1 MTDTNNPLTQPTT
14 QYAVEPAETLKELPE
29 HKTLALENSKP
40 TAKKNYALITGAS
53 SGIGEAFAQILAS
66 KKKPLILVGRNEQK
80 LKALSAE
87 LRQNND
93 VDIRF
98 LLIDLARS
106 KDMPQLP
113 SKLKRMGIKID
124 VLINCAGFGKH
135 GLESQISY
143 EDALNMINLNCRATL
158 SLTKLFLP
166 EMLKDNKGAII
177 NIAAL
182 AGLFPVP
189 FMATY
194 SATKAFVINY
204 TQALAE
210 ELKSTGVK
218 VLCACPGPTAT
229 NFYKSAGINT
239 SKHKSLQDLNDPH
252 YIAEQTLQAL
262 KDGKTFTIIGAKSTW
277 SKYLPKLIPR
287 KLLLKFGASLLRPD
301 EA

>member
-1 MTDTNNPLTQPTT
+1 MTDSNSTLTQPTT
-14 QYAVEPAETLKELPE
+14 NY
-29 HKTLALENSKP
+29 ALEEAEQPKEITENKPLELASKP
-40 TAKKNYALITGAS
+40 APKKNYALITGAS
-53 SGIGEAFAQILAS
+53 SGIGEAFAHILAS
-66 KKKPLILVGRNEQK
+66 KQKPLILVGRNEQK
-80 LKALSAE
+80 LKTLSAE
-87 LRQNND
+87 LRQNHNID
-93 VDIRF
+93 VRF

-113 SKLKRMGIKID
+113 GKLKRMGIKID

-135 GLESQISY
+135 GLETQISY

-166 EMLKDNKGAII
+166 EMKKDNKGAII

-204 TQALAE
+204 SQALAE
-210 ELKSTGVK
+210 ELKTTGVR

-229 NFYKSAGINT
+229 NFYKTAGINP
-239 SKHKSLQDLNDPH
+239 SQYKELKELNDPH
-252 YIAEQTLQAL
+252 QIAESILQAL
-262 KDGKTFTIIGAKSTW
+262 HDKKTFVIVGAKSTW
-277 SKYLPKLIPR
+277 SKFLPKLIPH
-287 KLLLKFGASLLRPD
+287 KLLLKYGAGLMRND
-301 EA
+301 ES